1 MHSNPDSVLML
12 ADIHHREL
20 QDEAERSR
28 YGRQACGSGFQSP
41 GVALGVL
48 HHLRKVLGR
57 ADEFLRDS
65 KLARLDSRRGA
76 EVG

>member
-1 MHSNPDSVLML
+1 
-12 ADIHHREL
+12 
-20 QDEAERSR
+20 
-28 YGRQACGSGFQSP
+28 
-41 GVALGVL
+41 LGVL

-76 EVG
+76 EAG

>member
-12 ADIHHREL
+12 AEIRHWEL
-20 QDEAERSR
+20 QDDAARSR
-28 YGRQACGSGFQSP
+28 IASQTCGGFQSS
-41 GVALGVL
+41 GVALAALRCLCEVL
-48 HHLRKVLGR
+48 VR

-76 EVG
+76 EAG